1 MNTSSDAHT
10 SNLPVTSTEHA
21 AMPSKAQADVTAA
34 TLPDGVQRGTPEY
47 RRIAIA
53 LFLAGFS
60 TFSLLYCVQPLLPEF
75 AAEFQ
80 VGPAASSLALSLT
93 TGCLAI
99 AIFCAGAFSEGAGR
113 RGLMFVS
120 MMLGAVLNLVAAFS
134 PNWPTLLVARA
145 LEGLVLGGVPAVAMA
160 YLAEEIDHRSLGF
173 AMGLY
178 VGGTAFGG
186 MIGRV
191 GMSLLTDLYS
201 WRTAMAAV
209 GVIDLLAAIGFLLLL
224 PPSRRFVRK
233 RGVPFSHHV
242 AAWRGH
248 LLHRGLPLLFLSAFL
263 VMGVFVT
270 IYNYAGFRLIAAPYS
285 LSQTQIGLIFSAYLA
300 GMVAS
305 PAAGALAD
313 RFGRAPVLITGIL
326 TAALGVV
333 LTLAAPLSAIIV
345 GVVLLTIRFFMSHS
359 VASAWV
365 GRMGSAARGHAS
377 SLYLLAYYLG
387 SSVLGSVGGW
397 FWEHGAWP
405 AITGF
410 SLVLLALTPS
420 VALTLRYLVQTKAV
434 A

>member
-1 MNTSSDAHT
+1 MTTPASGSHDAA
-10 SNLPVTSTEHA
+10 PPA
-21 AMPSKAQADVTAA
+21 
-34 TLPDGVQRGTPEY
+34 LPDGVLRGTPAY
-47 RRIAIA
+47 RRIAVA

-75 AAEFQ
+75 ASEFRI
-80 VGPAASSLALSLT
+80 GPAASSLALSLT
-93 TGCLAI
+93 TGCLAL
-99 AIFCAGAFSEGAGR
+99 AIFCAGALSEGAGR

-134 PNWPTLLVARA
+134 PNWSMLLVARA

-160 YLAEEIDHRSLGF
+160 YLAEEIDPRSLGF

-201 WRTAMAAV
+201 WRTAMAAI
-209 GVIDLLAAIGFLLLL
+209 GVIDLLAALGFLLLL

-233 RGVPFSHHV
+233 RGVDLGHHV

-248 LLHRGLPLLFLSAFL
+248 LRHRGLPLLFLTAFL
-263 VMGVFVT
+263 VMGVFVA
-270 IYNYAGFRLIAAPYS
+270 IYNYAGFRLVAAPYA
-285 LSQTQIGLIFSAYLA
+285 LSQTQIGLIFTAYLF

-305 PAAGALAD
+305 PAAGSLAD
-313 RFGRAPVLITGIL
+313 RFGRAPVLIAGIL
-326 TAALGVV
+326 TAACGVA
-333 LTLAAPLSAIIV
+333 LTVATSLPVIII
-345 GVVLLTIRFFMSHS
+345 GIVLLTIGFFMTHS
-359 VASAWV
+359 VASGWV

-387 SSVLGSVGGW
+387 SSVLGSVSGW
-397 FWEHGAWP
+397 FWEHGGWS
-405 AITGF
+405 AIVGF
-410 SLVLLALTPS
+410 STGLLALT
-420 VALTLRYLVQTKAV
+420 LAV
-434 A
+434 AAYLRRLVHARVVA

>member
-1 MNTSSDAHT
+1 MTA
-10 SNLPVTSTEHA
+10 PVTAPPSCAPDAPSTG
-21 AMPSKAQADVTAA
+21 P
-34 TLPDGVQRGTPEY
+34 LPDGVLRGTPAY
-47 RRIAIA
+47 RRISFA

-75 AAEFQ
+75 AAEFHI
-80 VGPAASSLALSLT
+80 GPAASSLALSLT
-93 TGCLAI
+93 TGCLAL
-99 AIFCAGAFSEGAGR
+99 AIFCAGALSEGAGR

-120 MMLGAVLNLVAAFS
+120 MMLGAVLNLIAAFAPS
-134 PNWPTLLVARA
+134 WSMLLVARA

-201 WRTAMAAV
+201 WRTAMAAI
-209 GVIDLLAAIGFLLLL
+209 GAIDLLAALGFLLLL

-233 RGVPFSHHV
+233 RGVDLNHHL

-248 LLHRGLPLLFLSAFL
+248 LVHRGLPLLFLSAFL
-263 VMGVFVT
+263 VMGVFVA
-270 IYNYAGFRLIAAPYS
+270 IYNYTGFRLVAAPYT
-285 LSQTQIGLIFSAYLA
+285 LSQTQIGLIFSAYLF

-305 PAAGALAD
+305 PAAGGLAD
-313 RFGRAPVLITGIL
+313 RFGRAPVLIAGIL
-326 TAALGVV
+326 TAASGVA
-333 LTLAAPLSAIIV
+333 LTLAAPLPVIIG
-345 GVVLLTIRFFMSHS
+345 GVILLTIGFFMTHS

-387 SSVLGSVGGW
+387 SSVLGSVSGW
-397 FWEHGAWP
+397 FWEHGGWP
-405 AITGF
+405 AIVGF
-410 SLVLLALTPS
+410 SLVLLALTLV
-420 VALTLRYLVQTKAV
+420 VALYLRRLVHAKVV

>member
-1 MNTSSDAHT
+1 MSNPAALDALPNTNTSGSPAPHA
-10 SNLPVTSTEHA
+10 LPE
-21 AMPSKAQADVTAA
+21 
-34 TLPDGVQRGTPEY
+34 GVRRGTPEY
-47 RRIAIA
+47 RRIALA

-75 AAEFQ
+75 AATFNI
-80 VGPAASSLALSLT
+80 GPAASSLALSLT
-93 TGCLAI
+93 TGSLAI
-99 AIFCAGAFSEGAGR
+99 AILCAGAVSEGMGR

-120 MMLGAVLNLVAAFS
+120 MMLGAVLNLVAAYS
-134 PNWPTLLVARA
+134 PSWSTMLVARA

-160 YLAEEIDHRSLGF
+160 YLAEEIDHRSLGL

-201 WRTAMAAV
+201 WRTAMAAI
-209 GVIDLLAAIGFLLLL
+209 GIIDLAAALGFLLLL

-233 RGVPFSHHV
+233 RGFDLNYHLK
-242 AAWRGH
+242 AWRGH
-248 LLHRGLPLLFLSAFL
+248 LAHRGLPLLFLTAFL
-263 VMGVFVT
+263 VMGVFVA
-270 IYNYAGFRLIAAPYS
+270 IYNYAAFRLTAAPYS

-300 GMVAS
+300 GMAAS

-313 RFGRAPVLITGIL
+313 RFGRAPVLTAGIL
-326 TAALGVV
+326 IAALGVS
-333 LTLAAPLSAIIV
+333 LTLAAPLPVII
-345 GVVLLTIRFFMSHS
+345 GGIVLLTIGFFMAHS

-387 SSVLGSVGGW
+387 SSVLGSVSGW
-397 FWEHGAWP
+397 FWEHGSWSAV
-405 AITGF
+405 ASF
-410 SLVLLALTPS
+410 ALLLLALS
-420 VALTLRYLVQTKAV
+420 LAV
-434 A
+434 AVFLRRLVRLGTVA

>member
-1 MNTSSDAHT
+1 MNHSAASATQPPSATSH
-10 SNLPVTSTEHA
+10 PG
-21 AMPSKAQADVTAA
+21 
-34 TLPDGVQRGTPEY
+34 TLPDGVLRGSAEY
-47 RRIAIA
+47 RRIAFA

-75 AAEFQ
+75 AAEFHI
-80 VGPAASSLALSLT
+80 GPAASSLALSLT
-93 TGCLAI
+93 TGCLAL

-134 PNWPTLLVARA
+134 PNWSMLLVARA

-201 WRTAMAAV
+201 WRTAMAAI
-209 GVIDLLAAIGFLLLL
+209 GVIDLLAAVGFLLLL

-233 RGVPFSHHV
+233 RGVALSYHL

-248 LLHRGLPLLFLSAFL
+248 LRHRGLPLLFLTAFL

-300 GMVAS
+300 GMAAS

-313 RFGRAPVLITGIL
+313 RFGRAPVLIAGIL
-326 TAALGVV
+326 TVALGVA
-333 LTLAAPLSAIIV
+333 LTLAAPLPAIIA
-345 GVVLLTIRFFMSHS
+345 GIVLLTIGFFVTHS
-359 VASAWV
+359 VASGWV

-410 SLVLLALTPS
+410 SLGLLALT
-420 VALTLRYLVQTKAV
+420 LAV
-434 A
+434 AVVLRQLVRKEIVA

>member
-1 MNTSSDAHT
+1 M
-10 SNLPVTSTEHA
+10 STGA
-21 AMPSKAQADVTAA
+21 AA
-34 TLPDGVQRGTPEY
+34 TANLSADLSQPPASPLPDGVSRGSPEY
-47 RRIAIA
+47 RRISFA

-80 VGPAASSLALSLT
+80 IGPAASSLALSLT
-93 TGCLAI
+93 TGCLAL
-99 AIFCAGAFSEGAGR
+99 AIFCAGALSEGAGR
-113 RGLMFVS
+113 RGLMFIS
-120 MMLGAVLNLVAAFS
+120 MMLGALLNLAAAFAPS
-134 PNWPTLLVARA
+134 WSTLLVARA

-201 WRTAMAAV
+201 WRVAMAAV
-209 GVIDLLAAIGFLLLL
+209 GVIDLLAALGFLMLL

-233 RGVPFSHHV
+233 HGKGLGFHL

-248 LLHRGLPLLFLSAFL
+248 LQHKGLPLLFLTAFL
-263 VMGVFVT
+263 VMGVFVA
-270 IYNYAGFRLIAAPYS
+270 IYNYATFRLTAAPYS
-285 LSQTQIGLIFSAYLA
+285 LTQTQVGLIFSAYLA
-300 GMVAS
+300 GMAAS
-305 PAAGALAD
+305 PAAGSLAD
-313 RFGRAPVLITGIL
+313 RFGRAPVLIAGIL
-326 TAALGVV
+326 TAAVGVG
-333 LTLAAPLSAIIV
+333 LTMAAPLPVIIS
-345 GVVLLTIRFFMSHS
+345 GIILLTIGFFMTHS

-387 SSVLGSVGGW
+387 SSVLGSVSGW
-397 FWEHGAWP
+397 FWEHGGWM
-405 AITGF
+405 AIVNF
-410 SLVLLALTPS
+410 SLLLLALT
-420 VALTLRYLVQTKAV
+420 LAV
-434 A
+434 AVYLRHLVRAKTIA